1 MGASSHD
8 DRDRAARGILHPEGM
23 RATRELAIGIV
34 HEINNALGVIMGNV
48 HLATK
53 NLSDPGAAER
63 YLAEVR
69 VAAEEARDIMRQ
81 LSSLT
86 GQDASNPRRVS
97 LNDLAHHVKA
107 ESARPVR
114 FELSKTEPNVKLDL
128 WLGQQA
134 LAGAVRFMSTSASVT
149 SLRVATR
156 ILGKAALLTVEDD
169 GATPNESELA
179 SAFAPFAKL
188 RGRPRS
194 CLGLTKLALMAAHG
208 GGHVN
213 AAAREPHGLRLV
225 LTLPLAEDVGSVD
238 GPGVPLSKQRV

>member
-1 MGASSHD
+1 VS
-8 DRDRAARGILHPEGM
+8 AA
-23 RATRELAIGIV
+23 T
-34 HEINNALGVIMGNV
+34 
-48 HLATK
+48 
-53 NLSDPGAAER
+53 
-63 YLAEVR
+63 
-69 VAAEEARDIMRQ
+69 EEARNIMRE

-86 GQDASNPRRVS
+86 GEHVSSPRQVS
-97 LNDLAHHVKA
+97 LNDLAHHVKG

-114 FELSKTEPNVKLDL
+114 FELSKTEPRVKLDL

-134 LAGAVRFMSTSASVT
+134 LAAAIRFMSTSVSVT

-156 ILGKAALLTVEDD
+156 ILGKAALLTIEDD

-188 RGRPRS
+188 HGRPRS

-213 AAAREPHGLRLV
+213 AVAREPHGLRLV
-225 LTLPLAEDVGSVD
+225 LTLPLVEAVASVD
-238 GPGVPLSKQRV
+238 GPGMPLSKQRV